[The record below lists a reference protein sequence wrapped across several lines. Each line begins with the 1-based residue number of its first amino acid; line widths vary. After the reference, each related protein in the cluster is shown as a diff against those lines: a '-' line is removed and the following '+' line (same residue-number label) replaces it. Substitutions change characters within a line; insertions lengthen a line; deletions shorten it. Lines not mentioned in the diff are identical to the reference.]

1 MKKGQAKEAR
11 SAYLRKVGENRR
23 KFEMARE
30 IQRLTVRFR
39 GLDVVRAQE
48 VRA

>member
-1 MKKGQAKEAR
+1 MKKGQAREAR
-11 SAYLRKVGENRR
+11 SAYLQKVEESRR

-30 IQRLTVRFR
+30 IQRLTVKFR
-39 GLDVVRAQE
+39 GLDVVRVQE